1 MRVLAVD
8 FSWAWLGLVPF
19 LAFAAAFL
27 IIPTFYLVTGSFRTE
42 SGQPTL
48 QNYAD
53 LSQPT
58 IVEAFRASIEI
69 SVVTAVVGGI
79 FGFLLAYAVIRGGLP
94 RFLGA
99 ALMTFSGV
107 ASNFAG
113 VPLALAFT
121 FTLGATGLVTIL
133 LMPLGIDLKNGD
145 FTIFSKLGLEIA
157 YLYFQFPLMVLIMAP
172 AIQGLKTEWREA
184 SENMG
189 ASTYQYWRHIALPIL
204 MPTLLG
210 TMILLFGNAFGAQA
224 TAYTLTGEINI
235 VTLLVTRQI
244 NGDVLNNINLGY
256 AVAMGMV
263 GVMGDHDPG
272 LPVAPA
278 PGGAVAAMRRT
289 RFAWWLIFV
298 IAALYFFVPL
308 VATFIFSLGNP
319 LGNGAPPPSF
329 EAYGTILASPDFWGS
344 LTYSFIA
351 GIVTIIVSI
360 GLLMPTAYWVRLK
373 VPRARPVIE
382 FITLLPFVIP
392 PIILVFGLISTF
404 SQGPVPLTHTD
415 MGSNVLL
422 VAAYTVLS
430 FPYMYRAI
438 DTGLQATDIRSL
450 TEAAQS
456 LGAGWTR
463 IILAGD
469 PAEPAGGPAERR
481 VPDPGHRGRRVHHRL
496 VPGAARLRPVPAA
509 ARPERGLRTGRGHD
523 HQLRIDLA
531 GDDHDRLHRPWR
543 ADPRG
548 RHRRSLGGRQTRW
561 HS

>member
-1 MRVLAVD
+1 
-8 FSWAWLGLVPF
+8 
-19 LAFAAAFL
+19 
-27 IIPTFYLVTGSFRTE
+27 
-42 SGQPTL
+42 
-48 QNYAD
+48 
-53 LSQPT
+53 
-58 IVEAFRASIEI
+58 
-69 SVVTAVVGGI
+69 
-79 FGFLLAYAVIRGGLP
+79 
-94 RFLGA
+94 
-99 ALMTFSGV
+99 
-107 ASNFAG
+107 
-113 VPLALAFT
+113 
-121 FTLGATGLVTIL
+121 
-133 LMPLGIDLKNGD
+133 MPLGIDLKNGD

-289 RFAWWLIFV
+289 RFAWWVVFV

-319 LGNGAPPPSF
+319 LGNGAPPPSL

-463 IILAGD
+463 IILQVILPNLRVALLSGAFLTLAIVVGEFTIASFLAR
-469 PAEPAGGPAERR
+469 PAFGPYLQLLGQNAAYEPAA
-481 VPDPGHRGRRVHHRL
+481 VTIISF
-496 VPGAARLRPVPAA
+496 
-509 ARPERGLRTGRGHD
+509 GLTWLAMIMIAFIGRG
-523 HQLRIDLA
+523 
-531 GDDHDRLHRPWR
+531 
-543 ADPRG
+543 G
-548 RHRRSLGGRQTRW
+548 RTRVAVTGAR
-561 HS
+561 